1 VYCFRHQWN
10 DGLPGGL
17 NCSRTDIEGQVCAG
31 GARVGSCL
39 SVKPHPRFSHTCSGV
54 ENSQAEYAG
63 SIPVIGSTLNCA
75 NTAFALVGS
84 LVETADTRRF
94 GR

>member
-1 VYCFRHQWN
+1 MADLLCGAEEDRLS
-10 DGLPGGL
+10 DTG
-17 NCSRTDIEGQVCAG
+17 RTLARICASWLAQQPPHRNQDEEGDESASQV
-31 GARVGSCL
+31 
-39 SVKPHPRFSHTCSGV
+39 
-54 ENSQAEYAG
+54 EYAG